1 VLSTPAFSIYAVA
14 RSSRTHL
21 EDRRTKSCDQMLITR
36 NVVELY
42 EDGNQFRPQRPGEE
56 LESRQKMDFNVII
69 ITIIIIIVNRR
80 RLPQHI

>member
-1 VLSTPAFSIYAVA
+1 
-14 RSSRTHL
+14 
-21 EDRRTKSCDQMLITR
+21 MLITR